1 MAMREDTPLGPVWL
15 VPDRLGEK
23 VAKQVVRLDLMLE
36 SLDGIV
42 AMHTGPEKGG
52 AFVVRAPRAA
62 LEELGYPTT
71 SAAELPVKEGTAW
84 PPISDEGQKILKERG
99 LDAG

>member
-1 MAMREDTPLGPVWL
+1 MREDTPLGPVWL
-15 VPDRLGEK
+15 VPDHIGEK
-23 VAKQVVRLDLMLE
+23 AAKQVVRLDLMLT

-62 LEELGYPTT
+62 LEERGYPVTA
-71 SAAELPVKEGTAW
+71 AAELPVKEGTCW
-84 PPISDEGQKILKERG
+84 PPISEEGQKILEA
-99 LDAG
+99 LP